1 MPRLQDTDA
10 AILLRHMNWNKERLI
25 ERYMDAPDEVKY
37 EAGVIDDSTRPRVVA
52 MTHRDGFTC
61 EVCFQS
67 TDDLPPLTAQQ
78 QRTLAEYERS
88 LAKRKDLSSSPLPQ
102 LDPSVP
108 HIRTLALACGHRYC
122 TDCYTE
128 YLTNKIKN
136 EGESRRVQCMQES
149 CKLIIDENTT
159 GQLVD
164 PSVLERYRALLNR
177 AFVSDSGMMAWCPAP
192 GCELAVECH
201 VSHKKLN
208 TIVPTV
214 RCAEGHEFCFG
225 CGQEGHAPC
234 ICRIVKMWLKKCED
248 DSETSNWIK
257 ANTQDCPNPNCN
269 SLIEKNGGCNHMTC
283 RKCRYEFCWIC
294 EGPWSEHGNSYYNC
308 NRFDEKKAQEKESRK
323 SSRVSLER
331 YLHYFNRYQ
340 NHEQS
345 ARLDEKLMVQ
355 TRKNM
360 DAMQE
365 AGVLSWSEVQ
375 FLAKAAAV
383 VNECRMTLK
392 WTYAM
397 AFYLKRNN
405 MTEIFEDN
413 QRDLERAVEQLSEQ
427 LQSRIDQDTITQ
439 LRQKVTD
446 LMVYVQRR
454 REIMLGDTLQGYPEG
469 RWEFTL

>member
-1 MPRLQDTDA
+1 
-10 AILLRHMNWNKERLI
+10 MNWNKERLI

-52 MTHRDGFTC
+52 MTYRDGFTC